1 MVLSGTHPYA
11 RILTLVLALLVFVL
25 AAAPASADHQHGGWD
40 DPSAWEDEDGWD
52 PSAGDAEQDVPEQPA
67 LPVPSAPVDQ
77 GLPELPA
84 DLELPAEPWTP
95 PATAAPA
102 PSAPSIPI
110 PKAKIIPGKRAYVRR
125 DGKAAIPRGAP
136 KRVRAAIAAANKI
149 IGKPYVWGGGHA
161 RLIDRG
167 YDCSGAVGFS
177 LIHAAL
183 QRAPMVSGQYASGWG
198 RRGNGRWITV
208 YANRGHVYMEIA
220 GLRLHT
226 SPVGDPTG
234 RRGTRWRPAIGRRGG
249 FSAKHPAGL

>member
-1 MVLSGTHPYA
+1 MALSGTHPYA
-11 RILTLVLALLVFVL
+11 RVLTLALALLVFAL
-25 AAAPASADHQHGGWD
+25 AAAPAMADHQHGAWD
-40 DPSAWEDEDGWD
+40 DPAAWEDEDTWD
-52 PSAGDAEQDVPEQPA
+52 PSAGDAEESFPA
-67 LPVPSAPVDQ
+67 EDAAPVDDDAAE
-77 GLPELPA
+77 LPES
-84 DLELPAEPWTP
+84 LELPAEPWTP
-95 PATAAPA
+95 PVPSAPAAPA
-102 PSAPSIPI
+102 TPSIPI

-220 GLRLHT
+220 GLRLDT

-234 RRGTRWRPAIGRRGG
+234 RHGTRWRPAIGRRSG
-249 FSAKHPAGL
+249 FTAKHPAGL

>member
-1 MVLSGTHPYA
+1 MAFPGTHLHA
-11 RILTLVLALLVFVL
+11 RVLTPALALLVFVL
-25 AAAPASADHQHGGWD
+25 AAAPATADHQHGGWD
-40 DPSAWEDEDGWD
+40 DPAAWGDEESWD
-52 PSAGDAEQDVPEQPA
+52 PSAGDAEEDLPA
-67 LPVPSAPVDQ
+67 EEPQAAPAED
-77 GLPELPA
+77 GLAELPA

-95 PATAAPA
+95 PVSAVPA
-102 PSAPSIPI
+102 PSAPSIPV
-110 PKAKIIPGKRAYVRR
+110 PKGKIIPGKRAYVRR

-136 KRVRAAIAAANKI
+136 KRVRVAIAAANRI
-149 IGKPYVWGGGHA
+149 IGTPYVWGGGHA

-198 RRGNGRWITV
+198 RRGAGRWITV

-220 GLRLHT
+220 GLRLDT
-226 SPVGDPTG
+226 SPVGDPGG

-249 FSAKHPAGL
+249 FTAKHPAGL